1 MKPNRHEL
9 VSTAEQRRLLGIP
22 AFDEGE
28 IPTVSE
34 ILDVYPLEVGGAHL
48 LAERLRFS
56 KVDYEDL
63 LLCLTQLEKVRDSD
77 RLTLKQAIAGAALQL
92 KASSSKKII
101 TTLSGKK
108 VRLADIR
115 GAKVNS
121 RNLIFDKYELPI
133 PPISIAH
140 ADRPMDY
147 PRIVYPIGRAEVL
160 RLPDAHVWTGSD
172 VMSSRGHY
180 FLDNNAWPGA
190 KSQNLVNDSQLL
202 AVKSNKGI
210 VHEPTT
216 SPESLEKAIWLGF
229 PMLESWGHWVY
240 EGMLRLEL
248 FSRDYDFTD
257 LDVLVPDS
265 VPQNFLEV
273 AKVIFP
279 RVRFKSVSAKTHFL
293 IKECVYVPLRTFHAH
308 NVFWSRDDENLRL
321 SGEPQLF
328 SAFKTRVLRET
339 AEQFSEATT
348 PGERIYLDRSLANY
362 RVSRIAARMRDIAK
376 RNDFRIVDPGSLN
389 PLEQLRLFSSAK
401 SIWGQ
406 TGSGFFLAPL
416 APEGCSVLMVGS
428 DFSHDWAGLALAIE
442 KTTRERPQFILGE
455 RDFVAPGF
463 SERLYHQD
471 FNLSEEAWK
480 KIEDWCTQH

>member
-1 MKPNRHEL
+1 MRPNRHEL
-9 VSTAEQRRLLGIP
+9 VSAAENRRLLGIP

-28 IPTVSE
+28 IPTVGE
-34 ILDVYPLEVGGAHL
+34 ILDVYPLEVGGVHL
-48 LAERLRFS
+48 LAERLRFDS
-56 KVDYEDL
+56 VRYEDL
-63 LLCLTQLEKVRDSD
+63 LLCVAELGKVSGPDGV
-77 RLTLKQAIAGAALQL
+77 TLRQAIAVSSLQL
-92 KASSSKKII
+92 KSLRSNKII
-101 TTLSGKK
+101 TSLSGKK
-108 VRLADIR
+108 VRVADIR
-115 GAKVNS
+115 GAKVSS
-121 RNLIFDKYELPI
+121 RNLIFDKYELPV
-133 PPISIAH
+133 PPIRISH
-140 ADRPMDY
+140 ADRPMEYSRVIY
-147 PRIVYPIGRAEVL
+147 PVARAEVL

-172 VMSSRGHY
+172 VMSSRGRY
-180 FLDNNAWPGA
+180 FLDNNAWTGA
-190 KSQNLVNDSQLL
+190 ASQNLINDSVLL
-202 AVKSNKGI
+202 AVKSNRAI

-216 SPESLEKAIWLGF
+216 PPESLDKAIWLGF
-229 PMLESWGHWVY
+229 PILEAWGHWVN

-248 FSRDYDFTD
+248 FSRDHDFTD

-265 VPQNFLEV
+265 VPQKFLDL

-279 RVRFKSVSAKTHFL
+279 RARFRRIRAKSHFL
-293 IKECVYVPLRTFHAH
+293 IKECVYVPLRAYTAH
-308 NVFWSRDDENLRL
+308 NIFWSRDDENLRL
-321 SGEPQLF
+321 NGEPQLF
-328 SAFKTRVLRET
+328 GAFKKRVLRET
-339 AEQFSEATT
+339 GEHLSGAAT
-348 PGERIYLDRSLANY
+348 PGERIYLDRSLAKY
-362 RVSRIAARMRDIAK
+362 RVSRNAARMRDIAK

-401 SIWGQ
+401 SLWGQ

-442 KTTRERPQFILGE
+442 KATRERPQFILGE